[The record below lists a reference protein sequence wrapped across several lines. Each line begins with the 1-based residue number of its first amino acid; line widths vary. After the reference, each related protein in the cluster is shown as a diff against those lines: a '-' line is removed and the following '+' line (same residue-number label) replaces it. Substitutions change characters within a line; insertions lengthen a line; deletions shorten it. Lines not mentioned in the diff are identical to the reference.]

1 MVGYVVARK
10 TCYEESNIPSYWR
23 PLLNLTVHVRVL
35 QFSQVPADCRVLKLA
50 SSTLSMDEGSLTGE
64 SVTTAKST
72 GAVCADAP
80 IQGKANMVFSGSMVT
95 AGTAIGVVVA
105 TGMSTEMGVI
115 SKGVATARLDE
126 EKTPLGQK
134 LDEFGNQVRA

>member
-1 MVGYVVARK
+1 M
-10 TCYEESNIPSYWR
+10 
-23 PLLNLTVHVRVL
+23 
-35 QFSQVPADCRVLKLA
+35 KLA

-72 GAVCADAP
+72 GAVSAGAP
-80 IQGKANMVFSGSMVT
+80 IQGKVNMVFSGSMVT
-95 AGTAIGVVVA
+95 AGTALGVVVA
-105 TGMSTEMGVI
+105 TGMSTEMGTI